1 MGWSVLK
8 GRLENGSYVR
18 LGEWI
23 GMKSY
28 VSLSRN
34 LRFGMAVALLLP
46 LMACSTI
53 EGMNPFA
60 TAKYKTK
67 IDPVVPAD
75 TMYDQGLVRLQK
87 HDDGDAA
94 KQFSKI
100 ALDHPFS
107 SYAEKSQLMEAYAD
121 YRAGKYDDAI
131 GAAHTYY
138 VRYAT
143 SPDVP
148 YALYLAGMSYYDQ
161 IPDIS
166 RDQTMTTKAQGVFQQ
181 IVTKYPNSPYAE
193 EAKFKLLVTQDQ
205 LAGKQMSIGRY
216 YLMRRDYPAAISRF
230 RTVLGQYQRTRHTP
244 EALERL
250 TEAYLALGLPD
261 EAETAAAVLGHNF
274 PDSPWYKD
282 AYSLLKG
289 RGLAPHENA
298 GSWISTLAHSVGL
311 G

>member
-1 MGWSVLK
+1 M
-8 GRLENGSYVR
+8 RLS
-18 LGEWI
+18 EWI
-23 GMKSY
+23 GMKY
-28 VSLSRN
+28 LTSLSRKPRYGFN
-34 LRFGMAVALLLP
+34 LRLGLALALIAP

-53 EGMNPFA
+53 EGLNPFA

-67 IDPVVPAD
+67 IDPVVPVD
-75 TMYDQGLVRLQK
+75 SMYDQGLARLAK
-87 HDDGDAA
+87 HDDKDAA
-94 KQFSKI
+94 EQFSKI
-100 ALDHPFS
+100 ALNHPFS
-107 SYAEKSQLMEAYAD
+107 SYAEKSSLMEAYAD

-131 GAAHTYY
+131 GAAHTFYG
-138 VRYAT
+138 RYPT

-148 YALYLAGMSYYDQ
+148 YALYLAGMSYYQQ

-166 RDQTMTTKAQGVFQQ
+166 RDQTVTAKANGIFQE
-181 IVTKYPNSPYAE
+181 IVTKYPNTPYAE

-216 YLMRRDYPAAISRF
+216 YLTRRDYPAAVTRF
-230 RTVLGQYQRTRHTP
+230 RNVLSQYQRTRHTP

-261 EAETAAAVLGHNF
+261 EAQTAAAVLGHNF

-289 RGLAPHENA
+289 RGLAPHENP
-298 GSWISTLAHSVGL
+298 GSWISTLAHQVGL

>member
-1 MGWSVLK
+1 
-8 GRLENGSYVR
+8 
-18 LGEWI
+18 
-23 GMKSY
+23 MKSY

-34 LRFGMAVALLLP
+34 LRFGLALALLAP
-46 LMACSTI
+46 LMACSTV
-53 EGMNPFA
+53 EGLNPFA

-67 IDPVVPAD
+67 IDPLVPAD
-75 TMYDQGLVRLQK
+75 SMYDQGLVRLQK
-87 HDDGDAA
+87 NDDSDAA
-94 KQFSKI
+94 DKFSKI

-107 SYAEKSQLMEAYAD
+107 SYAEKSVLMQAFAD
-121 YRAGKYDDAI
+121 YRAGKYDDAV

-138 VRYAT
+138 VRYPT

-148 YALYLAGMSYYDQ
+148 YALYLAGMSYYNQ

-166 RDQTMTTKAQGVFQQ
+166 RDQTMTSKAQEIFQK
-181 IVTKYPNSPYAE
+181 IVTKYPNTPYAE
-193 EAKFKLLVTQDQ
+193 EAKFKLLVTEDQ

-216 YLMRRDYPAAISRF
+216 YLTRRDYPAAITRF
-230 RTVLGQYQRTRHTP
+230 RTVLGQYQRTRQTP

-250 TEAYLALGLPD
+250 TEAYLGLGLPD
-261 EAETAAAVLGHNF
+261 EAQTAAAVLGHNF

-311 G
+311 S